1 MLDKILKLRQYAQ
14 FGFYTV
20 NENYVLQLF
29 ELDTAPNDI
38 DASCIWENDS
48 KVILGLLDEAIA
60 WCEDQLSD
68 N

>member
-14 FGFYTV
+14 FDFYTV

-38 DASCIWENDS
+38 DASCI
-48 KVILGLLDEAIA
+48 
-60 WCEDQLSD
+60 
-68 N
+68 